1 MYNGALKN
9 LVQNHAL
16 EILSSFSFYIQKIGL
31 KIYFIPNFISK
42 IIKYRVPIIKQWSC
56 FAYYPHWSP
65 VCGIFVFVE
74 KTA

>member
-9 LVQNHAL
+9 LVQNHAS

-31 KIYFIPNFISK
+31 KINFIPNFISK

-56 FAYYPHWSP
+56 CAPQTP
-65 VCGIFVFVE
+65 TLLINLLRL
-74 KTA
+74 

>member
-16 EILSSFSFYIQKIGL
+16 EILSSFSFYIQKKGL

-56 FAYYPHWSP
+56 CAHQTG
-65 VCGIFVFVE
+65 CLD
-74 KTA
+74 